1 MDKRNT
7 ETVKNERN
15 GKIEKKA
22 TFGWSL
28 AIFVVVICILM
39 FGILGLGQSA
49 HIPLL
54 TSMLVVTAY
63 GYFVLNISLDD
74 MENAVVKSA
83 KEAPF
88 MILISI
94 GILIASWVICGTVPY
109 IVYLGLKLINPAW
122 FLAFVCLACTILSTV
137 TGSSWT
143 TIGTLGVAFMGISL
157 GLGIPLGMTVG
168 AICCGAFF
176 GDKQSPVS
184 DYAVF
189 AAGVAKCNIYRHA
202 KYMLYTSGPSIVGAF
217 LLFLFIG
224 FGFHSTTAELSEIE
238 DIISGLEATF
248 HFSTAM
254 WIPLVALAAAIF
266 LKLPATYSLLAS
278 AVTAIFVAI
287 FAQGYSAS
295 EVIGFLYNGVS
306 MESGNEVVDTICN
319 RGGMASMV
327 YNITML
333 LSSLSLAGA
342 FGRTKVLSEIVD
354 KLAFLIKSRFSLVF
368 STFLSSTVMS
378 FFTGDPFIGG
388 VIPCSALGRK
398 YEEFD
403 IDRAVLSRTISDAA
417 AVQQPIVPWG
427 VSGVYVVQCLG
438 VPVSQFAFY
447 YFIGWLTPIFS
458 VICAITGLGCPKSTQ
473 KEEVLREEAE
483 GNI

>member
-1 MDKRNT
+1 MK
-7 ETVKNERN
+7 K
-15 GKIEKKA
+15 EKAAKVEAKA

-28 AIFVVVICILM
+28 VVFLVVIAILM
-39 FGILGLGQSA
+39 FGILGLGLSA

-54 TSMLVVTAY
+54 VCMLIVTAY
-63 GYFVLNISLDD
+63 GYFVLNISLPDLEKSVID
-74 MENAVVKSA
+74 SA

-122 FLAFVCLACTILSTV
+122 FLAFVCLSCTILSTV

-143 TIGTLGVAFMGISL
+143 TVGTIGVAFLGISL

-189 AAGVAKCNIYRHA
+189 AAGVAKCDIYRHA
-202 KYMLYTSGPSIVGAF
+202 KYMLYTSGPSIVVAF
-217 LLFLFIG
+217 LIFLFMG
-224 FGFHSTTAELSEIE
+224 FGFHNTSAELSEI
-238 DIISGLEATF
+238 DGIISGLEATF
-248 HFSTAM
+248 NFSGWM
-254 WIPLVALAAAIF
+254 WIPLIVLAVAIA

-278 AVTAIFVAI
+278 AVAAVIVAVCT
-287 FAQGYSAS
+287 QGYSAS
-295 EVIGFLYNGVS
+295 EVLGLLYGGVS
-306 MESGNEVVDTICN
+306 IDSGNDVVNTICN

-333 LSSLSLAGA
+333 LCSLGLAGA
-342 FGRTKVLSEIVD
+342 LSRTSILSEVVN
-354 KLAFLIKSRFSLVF
+354 KLAFLIKSRCSLIV
-368 STFLSSTVMS
+368 STFVSSTIMS

-388 VIPCSALGRK
+388 VIPCSALGSK
-398 YEEFD
+398 YEELD
-403 IDRAVLSRTISDAA
+403 VDRAVLSRTISDAA

-447 YFIGWLTPIFS
+447 YFIGWLTPICAI
-458 VICAITGLGCPKSTQ
+458 ICAITGIGCPKSSQ
-473 KEEVLREEAE
+473 KEKLMKEAE
-483 GNI
+483 VDKA

>member
-1 MDKRNT
+1 MSKNSNESVKTAKKFKT
-7 ETVKNERN
+7 EANP
-15 GKIEKKA
+15 
-22 TFGWSL
+22 TFLWSL
-28 AIFVVVICILM
+28 IVFLIVIFVLM
-39 FGILGLGQSA
+39 FGILGLGLSA
-49 HIPLL
+49 HLPLL
-54 TSMLVVTAY
+54 TSMLIVTVY
-63 GYFVLNISLDD
+63 GYFVLHISLDD
-74 MENAVVKSA
+74 MEKAVITSA

-189 AAGVAKCNIYRHA
+189 AAGVSKCNIYRHA
-202 KYMLYTSGPSIVGAF
+202 KYMLYTSGPSIIGAF
-217 LLFLFIG
+217 LIFLFMG
-224 FGFHSTTAELSEIE
+224 FGFKNTGEELSEIE
-238 DIISGLEATF
+238 DIISGLESTF
-248 HFSTAM
+248 HFSAWM
-254 WIPLVALAAAIF
+254 WLPLIVLAIAIA

-278 AVTAIFVAI
+278 AAAAIIVAI
-287 FAQGYSAS
+287 CAQGYSAS
-295 EVIGFLYNGVS
+295 EVLNLLYGGVS
-306 MESGNEVVDTICN
+306 LDSGNEVVDTICN

-342 FGRTKVLSEIVD
+342 FGRTQVLAKIVD
-354 KLAFLIKSRFSLVF
+354 KLAFLIKSRCSLII

-388 VIPCSALGRK
+388 VIPCSALGSK

-403 IDRAVLSRTISDAA
+403 VDRAVLSRTISDAA

-438 VPVSQFAFY
+438 IPVSQFAFY

-458 VICAITGLGCPKSTQ
+458 VICAITGLGCPKSSQ
-473 KEEVLREEAE
+473 KEELLREANEKNE
-483 GNI
+483 